1 MMIKILLIQQLKWS
15 FKAIHFVNMNYT
27 IKPLYGCYQSYDND
41 GNKLVYSGSEWECR
55 FWTEELLM
63 APQASP
69 KNTLKDGKVVN
80 SGVVGGKL

>member
-27 IKPLYGCYQSYDND
+27 IKPMYGCYQSYDND

-55 FWTEELLM
+55 FWTEELL
-63 APQASP
+63 